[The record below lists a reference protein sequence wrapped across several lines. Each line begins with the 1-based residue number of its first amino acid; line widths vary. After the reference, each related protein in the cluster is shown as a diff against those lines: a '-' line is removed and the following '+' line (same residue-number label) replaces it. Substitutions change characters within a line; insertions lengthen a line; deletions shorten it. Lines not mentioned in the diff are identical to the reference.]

1 MQISITVLF
10 FGTFAHVSLH
20 KSFIF
25 CLDLLSKPLLT
36 WSYTVLR
43 THVILLPEEPSRGV
57 LRKRCSENVQQIYK
71 RTLTPKCDFNK
82 VASNFGIILNDD

>member
-1 MQISITVLF
+1 MDQKNINSLIYANFNYCPF

-43 THVILLPEEPSRGV
+43 THVILLSEEPSRGV
-57 LRKRCSENVQQIYK
+57 LRKRCSENAQQIYK
-71 RTLTPKCDFNK
+71 RTLTHAE
-82 VASNFGIILNDD
+82 V